1 MMQLF
6 YDDFKNIRSQ
16 PRWFSSAIIINQSVY
31 EVFKLRCKL
40 KQLMFKMIKQK
51 ILFLKIF

>member
-6 YDDFKNIRSQ
+6 YDDFKNISSQ
-16 PRWFSSAIIINQSVY
+16 PRRFSSAIIINQSVY

-51 ILFLKIF
+51 ILFKKIF